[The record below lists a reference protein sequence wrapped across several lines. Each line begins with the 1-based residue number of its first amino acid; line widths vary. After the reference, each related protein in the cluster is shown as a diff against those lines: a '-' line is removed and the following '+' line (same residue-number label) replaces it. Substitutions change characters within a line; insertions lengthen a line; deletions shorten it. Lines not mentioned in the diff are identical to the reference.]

1 MKKPKIALGGAGF
14 YIVLLLCLTVAGV
27 SGYVMLFGHNA
38 AEKEARAQAAS
49 AQTVPADTQVFAD
62 LDPAGPSLEILDP
75 QTDKTPEDEE
85 LPADA
90 PAEIPAPE
98 VDPTPV
104 EAVAPNLIV
113 WPLRGAVVAAFSAD
127 ALSYDETMGDWRT
140 HAGLDL
146 AADVGTQVM
155 AACAGTVRA
164 VEEDPMIGTTV
175 VIDHPGG
182 YCTTYATDHRRGRL
196 HRHGGGGAGTPS
208 ALCRG
213 KGRRRGGPSVVSEM
227 SARGAGWERSRPA
240 PLRRKAHLAPP
251 RVWCYTATRSKEALR
266 WKRARWCWRA
276 GPSAVC
282 SRRAFWTC

>member
-75 QTDKTPEDEE
+75 QTDKMPEDEE

-98 VDPTPV
+98 VDSTPV

-140 HAGLDL
+140 HTGLDL
-146 AADVGTQVM
+146 AADPGTQVM

-164 VEEDPMIGTTV
+164 VEEDPMMGTTV

-182 YCTTYATDHRRGRL
+182 YCTTYANLQTVPAVKAGDSVSAGQII
-196 HRHGGGGAGTPS
+196 GAVGST
-208 ALCRG
+208 AMA
-213 KGRRRGGPSVVSEM
+213 E
-227 SARGAGWERSRPA
+227 AA
-240 PLRRKAHLAPP
+240 LAPH
-251 RVWCYTATRSKEALR
+251 LHF
-266 WKRARWCWRA
+266 
-276 GPSAVC
+276 AVEKDGDAVDPQ
-282 SRRAFWTC
+282 SFLK